1 MTAQLK
7 SVLSATMQVALL
19 AVAVQAQQQTPADP
33 ITETR
38 VKEVVSFLASD
49 ELLGRDSPSPGLDQ
63 AAEYIAAAF
72 KKAGLVQARE
82 GSWFHEYTLPGLL
95 LDSKS
100 IELKVRHVDDKPE
113 EGGAKVDEEKEL
125 KANDDVRLWRAGD
138 GTGEAGQPATMGAF
152 TDPRIRRLLMSGGR
166 RAVLLEIDPAD
177 PTWASAEGVHQP
189 LGQVR
194 QESGPVF
201 LVRKGALPA
210 GGLDSG
216 TWTVTWKTKAA
227 EVAPVKLRNVVGILR
242 GKELPDE
249 FVIVSA
255 HYDHIGIVSPV
266 NGYSICNGADDDASG
281 TTPVVTIA
289 EALAKAPPPRRSIA
303 FVCFSAEEKGLRGSK
318 AFAAEPPFPL
328 AQVVANVNIEMIG
341 RPEAGKQKKAWIT
354 GAEYSDFAEIAR
366 PALLRAGIELTGF
379 DLATRLFGASD
390 NYSLAAKGVV
400 AHSISA
406 GSLHSDYHQP
416 SDEVAKLDLP
426 HMTAVIR
433 GLREMVLEFSNR
445 AAAPAWNEEGRKVIE
460 GRRR

>member
-1 MTAQLK
+1 MTAQLR
-7 SVLSATMQVALL
+7 SILSATLQVALL
-19 AVAVQAQQQTPADP
+19 AIALHAQQAPADP
-33 ITETR
+33 ITEAR

-49 ELLGRDSPSPGLDQ
+49 DLLGRDSPSPGLDQ
-63 AAEYIAAAF
+63 AAEYLAAAF

-82 GSWFHEYTLPGLL
+82 GSWFHEYTLPGLR
-95 LDSKS
+95 LDSTG
-100 IELKVRHVDDKPE
+100 IELKVRHQDDKPE
-113 EGGAKVDEEKEL
+113 EGNKVDEEKEL

-138 GTGEAGQPATMGAF
+138 GSGEQGQAATVADF
-152 TDPRIRRLLMSGGR
+152 TDPRVRRLLMGGGR
-166 RAVLLEIDPAD
+166 RAVLLEIDPAE
-177 PTWASAEGVHQP
+177 PAWSKAAGVHEE

-210 GGLDSG
+210 GALDSG
-216 TWTVTWKTKAA
+216 AWTVTWKAKPAEAA
-227 EVAPVKLRNVVGILR
+227 PIKLRNVVGILR
-242 GKELPDE
+242 GKELASE
-249 FVIVSA
+249 YVIVSA
-255 HYDHIGIVSPV
+255 HYDHIGTVSPV
-266 NGYSICNGADDDASG
+266 NGDSICNGADDDASG
-281 TTPVVTIA
+281 TTAVVTIA
-289 EALAKAPPPRRSIA
+289 EALTKAAPPRRSIA
-303 FVCFSAEEKGLRGSK
+303 FVCFSAEEKGLRGSR

-341 RPEAGKQKKAWIT
+341 RPEEGKQKKAWIT

-366 PALLRAGIELTGF
+366 PALLRAGIELTDF
-379 DLATRLFGASD
+379 ELATRLFGASD

-406 GSLHSDYHQP
+406 GSLHHDYHQP

-433 GLREMVLEFSNR
+433 GLREMVLEFANR
-445 AAAPAWNEEGRKVIE
+445 AAAPAWNEAGRKAIE